1 MKYILKWIAIVAILG
16 GNMNAQDNEQVKIDS
31 VEINNVSVPL
41 LFESSKNLPVGD
53 VQLIF
58 VGGSADAHIPGLGAM
73 SANLLNEGTKELGNV
88 AFANRLESKAIG
100 LYASVGLQTLSV
112 DLSFLKEF
120 SDESFSLLSML
131 L

>member
-58 VGGSADAHIPGLGAM
+58 VGGSADAHIAGL
-73 SANLLNEGTKELGNV
+73 E
-88 AFANRLESKAIG
+88 REST
-100 LYASVGLQTLSV
+100 Q
-112 DLSFLKEF
+112 
-120 SDESFSLLSML
+120 
-131 L
+131 